1 MRYDWTS
8 LTNTLF
14 SNMDS
19 SVKPFDFIVGIIILG
34 GFILGG
40 AYLLE
45 GTVRPTLQ
53 QHVMGVGY
61 TK

>member
-1 MRYDWTS
+1 
-8 LTNTLF
+8 
-14 SNMDS
+14 MDS

-40 AYLLE
+40 VYLL
-45 GTVRPTLQ
+45 GDTVRPILQ
-53 QHVMGVGY
+53 EQVGGVGY